1 MKLQSSA
8 KELIAMYCLF
18 CNGQERN
25 YKPDA
30 DKDFICGS
38 CVQLFLRADSED
50 LKRAYAKALSKGYS
64 NKASAIESFLEN
76 GGNQD
81 GKQINTRR
89 NTSKPSSRKRAH
101 GNFRSFKGKF
111 GPATPRKTTPIYS
124 GKQEVSTVS

>member
-1 MKLQSSA
+1 MKFESST
-8 KELIAMYCLF
+8 KELIALYCLF

-25 YKPDA
+25 YKPEA

-50 LKRAYAKALSKGYS
+50 LKRAHAKALSKGYP
-64 NKASAIESFLEN
+64 NKARAIESFLEN

-101 GNFRSFKGKF
+101 GNFRSFKGKS

>member
-1 MKLQSSA
+1 MKFQSST
-8 KELIAMYCLF
+8 KELKALYCLF

-25 YKPDA
+25 YKPEA

-50 LKRAYAKALSKGYS
+50 LKRAHAKALTKGYS

-89 NTSKPSSRKRAH
+89 NTAKPSARKRGP
-101 GNFRSFKGKF
+101 GNSWSFKGEF
-111 GPATPRKTTPIYS
+111 RPAAPRKKTPIYS
-124 GKQEVSTVS
+124 GKQEVPTVS